1 MFGGFT
7 PAGLIQKKERREM
20 NTKEKIAVMQAWLD
34 GKTIQLLTLAKHA
47 WTDVSR
53 EPRWDWSECSYR
65 IKPKEKTSIPATQ
78 EELKDIESV
87 IFLKDKKD
95 KDIYSFMSSEVKTM
109 GFKDKTVWYKFNPH
123 TKCWED
129 WREE

>member
-1 MFGGFT
+1 MT
-7 PAGLIQKKERREM
+7 TE
-20 NTKEKIAVMQAWLD
+20 EKIDQMLEVLQAFKEGKQIEFAVKEYYPDVIWQEQEQPNWNF
-34 GKTIQLLTLAKHA
+34 AKY
-47 WTDVSR
+47 D
-53 EPRWDWSECSYR
+53 YR
-65 IKPKEKTSIPATQ
+65 IKFEEKTSIPATQ

-109 GFKDKTVWYKFNPH
+109 GFKDKTVWYKFNPD

-129 WREE
+129 WSEEGEQK

>member
-1 MFGGFT
+1 MT
-7 PAGLIQKKERREM
+7 
-20 NTKEKIAVMQAWLD
+20 TKEKIAVMQAWLD
-34 GKTIQLLTLAKHA
+34 GKSIQVKSIASDEV
-47 WTDVSR
+47 WYDVEK
-53 EPRWDWSECSYR
+53 EPSWDWLIREYR
-65 IKPKEKTSIPATQ
+65 IKPTSIPATQ

-109 GFKDKTVWYKFNPH
+109 GFKDKTVWYKFNPD

-129 WREE
+129 WSEDETN